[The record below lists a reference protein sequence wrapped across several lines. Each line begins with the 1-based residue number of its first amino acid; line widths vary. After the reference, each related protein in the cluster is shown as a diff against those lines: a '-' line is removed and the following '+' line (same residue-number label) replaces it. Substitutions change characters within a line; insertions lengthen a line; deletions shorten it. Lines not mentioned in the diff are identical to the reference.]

1 MKPLALILC
10 ALCAS
15 CLATSGEIDRAIADI
30 TGRIDVVARDSQQS
44 AEAAREAW
52 QRGEISYAE
61 LEKRLQ
67 DIRAATLGASK
78 DITEDVLAGV
88 KEAIEQRPEEVISG
102 GSRMVGGLLPGPW
115 GDLLA
120 GLGGAAAAA
129 VYAARKAKEEAE
141 RVNRERDA
149 ARVARHE
156 PTGGAAK

>member
-1 MKPLALILC
+1 MKYPLLILC

-30 TGRIDVVARDSQQS
+30 TGRIDVVARDAQESS
-44 AEAAREAW
+44 DAARAAW

-67 DIRAATLGASK
+67 DIRAATLGAAK
-78 DITEDVLAGV
+78 ETTEAVLGAV
-88 KEAIEQRPEEVISG
+88 KEAIEERPEEVVKG
-102 GSRMVGGLLPGPW
+102 VTGAAGGLLPGPW
-115 GDLLA
+115 GDIIA

-129 VYAARKAKEEAE
+129 LYASRRAKEEAE

-149 ARVARHE
+149 ARIARHE
-156 PTGGAAK
+156 PTGGLPK

>member
-1 MKPLALILC
+1 MRHTITVLAL
-10 ALCAS
+10 LCAS

-30 TGRIDVVARDSQQS
+30 TGRIDVVAKDAQQS
-44 AEAAREAW
+44 SEAARAAW

-61 LEKRLQ
+61 LEARLQ
-67 DIRAATLGASK
+67 DIRAATLGAAK
-78 DITEDVLAGV
+78 ETAETVLEGV
-88 KEAIEQRPEEVISG
+88 KDAIEQRPEELIAG
-102 GSRMVGGLLPGPW
+102 GTRVVGGVLPGPW

-129 VYAARKAKEEAE
+129 LYAARKAKEEAE

-156 PTGGAAK
+156 PTGGAVK